1 MSWSRR
7 RATDQ
12 QLALLFSLLFCRCWE
27 RPRASH
33 DSSIFFGRASRFSVF
48 VWCWLGADF
57 PCYLL
62 FSVWSPPYTAA
73 TLAHS
78 HAHKCLMPHAF
89 FRGSRPPAS
98 HAASPTPLWCCGCG
112 VCIVGCRGM
121 GCRVRVRECRVS
133 AGGCRV
139 PGVCGVW
146 SLFSGSFLLELPSS
160 SLEGT

>member
-1 MSWSRR
+1 MCSDQAVAIEVRLQEEFSESRGELLQR
-7 RATDQ
+7 GGLLGCEDQ
-12 QLALLFSLLFCRCWE
+12 PMVDQLLQLQRGQHVVVVGIDAVQQHLVLQLWEEVLFL
-27 RPRASH
+27 
-33 DSSIFFGRASRFSVF
+33 
-48 VWCWLGADF
+48 
-57 PCYLL
+57 CYLL

-121 GCRVRVRECRVS
+121 CCRVRVRECR
-133 AGGCRV
+133 
-139 PGVCGVW
+139 
-146 SLFSGSFLLELPSS
+146 
-160 SLEGT
+160 